1 MSDVVEATISEVKA
15 ICRSLVADKAAK
27 RTPVNLMG
35 PPGAGKTQ
43 TFEQLAQEIK
53 ADYRVFLTATMD
65 PTDLVGIPNNANDL
79 YTEFLPPKDFLA
91 LTEACGKLDVD
102 PDVPVVA
109 VFEDLPACHPQVF
122 NTLLRFMQQREVGGR
137 KIRDNVFLA
146 ATGNRVEDRAGAALI
161 PTALA
166 NRFLHFSLS
175 TSAEEWSQWAMM
187 NGVDPLLISFVDRKG
202 ISALHNF
209 DPTTGFLAFATPR
222 SVVMAGHAIQAIG
235 HENTHALEI
244 ALSGCCGSGWARGS
258 GTAS

>member
-1 MSDVVEATISEVKA
+1 MARQTRRRWGWWDGELLHPNFLFAGRRGWRAYRNYRETQGRLSMSDVVEATISEVKA

-122 NTLLRFMQQREVGGR
+122 NTLLRFMQQ
-137 KIRDNVFLA
+137 
-146 ATGNRVEDRAGAALI
+146 
-161 PTALA
+161 
-166 NRFLHFSLS
+166 
-175 TSAEEWSQWAMM
+175 
-187 NGVDPLLISFVDRKG
+187 
-202 ISALHNF
+202 
-209 DPTTGFLAFATPR
+209 
-222 SVVMAGHAIQAIG
+222 
-235 HENTHALEI
+235 
-244 ALSGCCGSGWARGS
+244 
-258 GTAS
+258 